1 MNQRRRKP
9 TALIGDLGRMIAP
22 LDILYTIG
30 NLVYRRSL
38 RYTLLTSGI
47 AVLGLVAKS
56 VGLPGFTVQQAIV
69 LPLVI
74 GGLSLVVGV
83 LLKVVPSLIA
93 SRLLT
98 VAQASG
104 LNLMEDYR
112 KSQTNE
118 HLVVLWRRLFQHEC
132 RLGMASHQP
141 SAAAQVNGQT
151 ENEALARAKA
161 SFFVRAKEA
170 LANPM
175 PQIQQMFRVGLDLR
189 FFEDWRDG
197 AYFDRSDSKLIEQFD
212 GNSTLMTA
220 RSEVGLTG
228 LNAAMLMNP
237 RRTAQRFWFAVVT
250 RMVSIVTA
258 TDVQKLNRTYETDLF
273 NSQMLL
279 WPGTE
284 DGEWLSRMPGSRE
297 ELLRYRRRNIRRV
310 FGPDLATARCVL
322 DHMLY
327 GSFAVATI
335 LRMRFDPD
343 YCDGLLGYDVIE
355 DLRAEG
361 RNRRDFQ
368 QAEGFVR
375 QARPRLETLAKF
387 CKANRPELL
396 SAAGAEDL
404 RIARLAVHINI
415 DGLHE
420 LLDQWQGQNSG
431 SETESINRALND
443 AIESKDIYTRR
454 LLAVRMHHELTRLSR
469 QGYAELVEALG
480 YGPQKPASAAV
491 PAAVGKIGTQTLF

>member
-1 MNQRRRKP
+1 MNHRRRKT

-47 AVLGLVAKS
+47 AVLGLVAKRI
-56 VGLPGFTVQQAIV
+56 GLPGFTVQQAIA
-69 LPLVI
+69 LPLLI

-112 KSQTNE
+112 KSQTDQ
-118 HLVVLWRRLFQHEC
+118 HLIVLWRRLFQHEC

-141 SAAAQVNGQT
+141 PAELHVNGQT
-151 ENEALARAKA
+151 ENEALAHAKA
-161 SFFVRAKEA
+161 SFFVRAREA
-170 LANPM
+170 LTSPM

-212 GNSTLMTA
+212 GSSTLLAA
-220 RSEVGLTG
+220 RAEVGLAG
-228 LNAAMLMNP
+228 IGAAMLMNP

-250 RMVSIVTA
+250 RMVAILTA
-258 TDVQKLNRTYETDLF
+258 TDVQKLNRAHDTDLF
-273 NSQMLL
+273 NAQMLL

-284 DGEWLSRMPGSRE
+284 DGDWLSRMPGARE
-297 ELLRYRRRNIRRV
+297 ELLRCRRRNIRRV
-310 FGPDLATARCVL
+310 FGRDLDTAHCVL

-327 GSFAVATI
+327 GSFAMATE

-343 YCDGLLGYDVIE
+343 YCDGVLGYDVIE

-368 QAEGFVR
+368 RAQGFVR
-375 QARPRLETLAKF
+375 QASGRLERLAEF

-396 SAAGAEDL
+396 SAPGSEDL
-404 RIARLAVHINI
+404 RVARLAVHVNRG
-415 DGLHE
+415 GLHD
-420 LLDQWQGQNSG
+420 LLGEWQVRNSG
-431 SETESINRALND
+431 GATESINRALND
-443 AIESKDIYTRR
+443 AITSKDICTRR

-469 QGYAELVEALG
+469 QGYAHLVETLG
-480 YGPQKPASAAV
+480 YGAEASAEASSRDAKSV
-491 PAAVGKIGTQTLF
+491 

>member
-1 MNQRRRKP
+1 MEHSRRNI
-9 TALIGDLGRMIAP
+9 TALIGDLGRLIAP

-38 RYTLLTSGI
+38 RYTLLTAGI

-56 VGLPGFTVQQAIV
+56 IGLPGFTVRQAIV

-74 GGLSLVVGV
+74 GGLSLAVGV
-83 LLKVVPSLIA
+83 GLKVIPSLIA

-112 KSQTNE
+112 KSQTDE
-118 HLVVLWRRLFQHEC
+118 HLGVLWRRLFQHEWLLHVAA
-132 RLGMASHQP
+132 RQP
-141 SAAAQVNGQT
+141 EPVTGAHGQT

-170 LANPM
+170 LSNPL
-175 PQIQQMFRVGLDLR
+175 PQIQQMFRMGLDLR

-212 GNSTLMTA
+212 GNSTLLAA
-220 RSEVGLTG
+220 RAEVGLTG
-228 LNAAMLMNP
+228 LGAAMLFNP
-237 RRTAQRFWFAVVT
+237 RRTAQRFWFTVVT
-250 RMVSIVTA
+250 RMVAILTA
-258 TDVQKLNRTYETDLF
+258 TDVQKLNRAYNTDLF

-284 DGEWLSRMPGSRE
+284 DGDWLSRLPGARE
-297 ELLRYRRRNIRRV
+297 ELLRWRRRNIRRI
-310 FGPDLATARCVL
+310 FGRDLATARCVL

-327 GSFAVATI
+327 GSFALATE

-343 YCDGLLGYDVIE
+343 YCDGRLGYDVIE

-368 QAEGFVR
+368 RAQGFVHD
-375 QARPRLETLAKF
+375 ARARLEALEKF
-387 CKANRPELL
+387 CKARRPELL

-404 RIARLAVHINI
+404 RIARLAVHVNRG
-415 DGLHE
+415 GLQRVLGE
-420 LLDQWQGQNSG
+420 WAAQTAENAAED
-431 SETESINRALND
+431 INRALDD
-443 AIESKDIYTRR
+443 AIEHNDIYTRR

-469 QGYAELVEALG
+469 QGYAYLVEALG
-480 YGPQKPASAAV
+480 YGPAS
-491 PAAVGKIGTQTLF
+491 PAADATAAP